1 MRANTVCVV
10 RTRGIAAGIA
20 ISMVVAMPS
29 VRAAEK
35 LQQLGGAQIRAKLA
49 GMELSD
55 GVHSRDTFE
64 RNGTLTSHGM
74 GRKSAGTWRVKG
86 DELCLAPA
94 KTEESCY
101 VVWAAGTKVEL
112 RRKGADLP
120 LIEGTLRRPQ

>member
-1 MRANTVCVV
+1 MH
-10 RTRGIAAGIA
+10 GIAAGVA

-29 VRAAEK
+29 ARAAEK
-35 LQQLGGAQIRAKLA
+35 MQQLGGAQIRAKLA

-55 GVHSRDTFE
+55 GVHSRDMFE
-64 RNGTLTSHGM
+64 RNGTLTSHNM
-74 GRKSAGTWRVKG
+74 GRKTAGTWRVNG
-86 DELCLAPA
+86 NELCLAPA
-94 KTEESCY
+94 KVEESCY

>member
-1 MRANTVCVV
+1 VGGSIRLRLQVH
-10 RTRGIAAGIA
+10 GIAAGVA

-29 VRAAEK
+29 ARAAEK

-64 RNGTLTSHGM
+64 RNGTLTSHNM
-74 GRKSAGTWRVKG
+74 GRKTAGTWRVKG
-86 DELCLAPA
+86 NELCLVPA
-94 KTEESCY
+94 KAEESCY
-101 VVWAAGTKVEL
+101 VVWAAGAKVEL

-120 LIEGTLRRPQ
+120 LIEGALRRPQ

>member
-1 MRANTVCVV
+1 ML
-10 RTRGIAAGIA
+10 GIAAGIVT
-20 ISMVVAMPS
+20 SMVIAMPS
-29 VRAAEK
+29 ARAAEK

-55 GVHSRDTFE
+55 GVHSRDTLE

-74 GRKSAGTWRVKG
+74 GRKTSGSWRVKG
-86 DELCLAPA
+86 DELCLTQA
-94 KTEESCY
+94 KAEESCY

-120 LIEGTLRRPQ
+120 LMEGVLQRPRRE